1 MAANTKNV
9 DVLVIGAGPAALG
22 FLISSV
28 KQQRFGEL
36 IQDDGVAILDNGIS
50 FGGGMLCEYGIN
62 SNTSANSFIKCIFRK
77 SKDNNKNSGMAPGY
91 MQPTQAT

>member
-1 MAANTKNV
+1 M
-9 DVLVIGAGPAALG
+9 
-22 FLISSV
+22 
-28 KQQRFGEL
+28 
-36 IQDDGVAILDNGIS
+36 DNGIS

-77 SKDNNKNSGMAPGY
+77 SKDNNKITGMGPGY